1 MEEKISRRPHHL
13 DLMNRGTGSVTG
25 IQDVVAFDENQ
36 IVLDT
41 DMGLLT
47 VKGKGLHVSRLT
59 LEKGEVDIEGTVD
72 SLVYSSNETYRKQG
86 ESLFAVCLSRRP
98 IMDTIYTE
106 WSCMAGRSD
115 GGNDFD
121 AGLRRA
127 PSVPPVCQPRSH
139 LDRPGGFALLDWSRA
154 VRFFPAPQQE
164 RGGNAGLYDCF
175 CADWNGFL

>member
-1 MEEKISRRPHHL
+1 MSGGFFMEEKISRRPHHL

-86 ESLFAVCLSRRP
+86 ESLFARL
-98 IMDTIYTE
+98 
-106 WSCMAGRSD
+106 
-115 GGNDFD
+115 FK
-121 AGLRRA
+121 
-127 PSVPPVCQPRSH
+127 
-139 LDRPGGFALLDWSRA
+139 
-154 VRFFPAPQQE
+154 
-164 RGGNAGLYDCF
+164 
-175 CADWNGFL
+175 

>member
-72 SLVYSSNETYRKQG
+72 SLVYSYQRDLQE
-86 ESLFAVCLSRRP
+86 
-98 IMDTIYTE
+98 
-106 WSCMAGRSD
+106 AGRI
-115 GGNDFD
+115 
-121 AGLRRA
+121 ALC
-127 PSVPPVCQPRSH
+127 PSV
-139 LDRPGGFALLDWSRA
+139 
-154 VRFFPAPQQE
+154 
-164 RGGNAGLYDCF
+164 
-175 CADWNGFL
+175 

>member
-13 DLMNRGTGSVTG
+13 DLMNRGTG

-86 ESLFAVCLSRRP
+86 ESLFARL
-98 IMDTIYTE
+98 
-106 WSCMAGRSD
+106 
-115 GGNDFD
+115 FK
-121 AGLRRA
+121 
-127 PSVPPVCQPRSH
+127 
-139 LDRPGGFALLDWSRA
+139 
-154 VRFFPAPQQE
+154 
-164 RGGNAGLYDCF
+164 
-175 CADWNGFL
+175 